1 MLREDQV
8 VAAGQVV
15 TVPTL
20 DGPQSVTAF
29 RLDDDAK
36 RVFFHGQCA
45 ALAVAVGD
53 RTGWPVH
60 ILFNNPDARPLA
72 EHYGFDELV
81 KAQRRRTLL
90 SESPE
95 AEPFLEL
102 DHFVVEVPGGSWLD
116 VRGLHRPPGVRAEVM
131 RRSEGPISEVE
142 ITAVQARAYADA
154 VMLPQAYE
162 VADSLVDEL
171 LAQVSLGAD
180 AAASPSDRH
189 LDWEGCFNVRDLG
202 GLTTPDGRRV
212 LSGVLVRSD
221 SVDKLTAE
229 GWAAL
234 WAYGIRTVVDLRN
247 DDEWAVDTG
256 ARPPGLTTVHVPLDD
271 AGDTELWDWLNSEE
285 LNGSPL
291 YYRPFMARKPE
302 RVAAAVTAVARA
314 APGGVLVHCAAGR
327 DRTGLI
333 TMLLLAVAGVR
344 PDEIAADNDLSS
356 GRVGRLFEA
365 VGMDDETPSI
375 RENLDRR
382 HTSVQ
387 DVVLEA
393 LDGFDVEAYL
403 RSAGVPAA
411 DLDSLRRRLGVG
423 VVAGPPGGS

>member
-1 MLREDQV
+1 
-8 VAAGQVV
+8 
-15 TVPTL
+15 VP
-20 DGPQSVTAF
+20 AF
-29 RLDDDAK
+29 
-36 RVFFHGQCA
+36 
-45 ALAVAVGD
+45 
-53 RTGWPVH
+53 
-60 ILFNNPDARPLA
+60 
-72 EHYGFDELV
+72 
-81 KAQRRRTLL
+81 
-90 SESPE
+90 
-95 AEPFLEL
+95 
-102 DHFVVEVPGGSWLD
+102 
-116 VRGLHRPPGVRAEVM
+116 
-131 RRSEGPISEVE
+131 
-142 ITAVQARAYADA
+142 
-154 VMLPQAYE
+154 
-162 VADSLVDEL
+162 
-171 LAQVSLGAD
+171 
-180 AAASPSDRH
+180 PSDRH
-189 LDWEGCFNVRDLG
+189 LDWDGCFNVRDVG

-212 LSGVLVRSD
+212 RSGVLVRSD

-344 PDEIAADNDLSS
+344 PEEIAADNDLSS

-423 VVAGPPGGS
+423 VIAGPPGGS